1 MSGTNTTTDKNEQ
14 ANNLKM
20 SLNLLAESTVFENL
34 DLFMVDSFN
43 TWKANQTPY
52 GDKELL
58 DKVSKEIKASKLNFF
73 DDIKGMANTLMQ
85 VLYTMGNIK
94 DSKELEL
101 YVSQV
106 YNSLSGNIVQIGQ
119 KITQESRLNFK
130 DYFHELQVLQTTLK
144 DVKSIADE
152 MSKTNRGL
160 GSELSH
166 TKTQSNNYKINLERK
181 TKRCDKLKKTIEEY
195 KNNTLKLVCTVEM
208 ELERLKMV
216 AFEDLPE
223 HLNNIKLELNRQ
235 SDVGQELYQDVEGSP
250 TRRGGDSTGV
260 SRPQSRLASPT
271 RGGDM
276 DGVWFDIEKSQ
287 ERYEALLDS
296 YQKIINDKDNY
307 MKNLEGDL
315 SRSQLQKLSAEDDF
329 QRAIKGKET
338 QIQDLDI
345 KVNEVL
351 FENTRLKADLA
362 LKPIPEVIVSEKLIY
377 VEKDGATRREGEL
390 ENSLQDGE
398 IKLRVAQ
405 ETENNL
411 KIKNEE

>member
-1 MSGTNTTTDKNEQ
+1 
-14 ANNLKM
+14 
-20 SLNLLAESTVFENL
+20 
-34 DLFMVDSFN
+34 
-43 TWKANQTPY
+43 
-52 GDKELL
+52 
-58 DKVSKEIKASKLNFF
+58 
-73 DDIKGMANTLMQ
+73 
-85 VLYTMGNIK
+85 
-94 DSKELEL
+94 
-101 YVSQV
+101 
-106 YNSLSGNIVQIGQ
+106 
-119 KITQESRLNFK
+119 
-130 DYFHELQVLQTTLK
+130 
-144 DVKSIADE
+144 
-152 MSKTNRGL
+152 
-160 GSELSH
+160 
-166 TKTQSNNYKINLERK
+166 
-181 TKRCDKLKKTIEEY
+181 
-195 KNNTLKLVCTVEM
+195 
-208 ELERLKMV
+208 
-216 AFEDLPE
+216 
-223 HLNNIKLELNRQ
+223 
-235 SDVGQELYQDVEGSP
+235 
-250 TRRGGDSTGV
+250 
-260 SRPQSRLASPT
+260 
-271 RGGDM
+271 M

-329 QRAIKGKET
+329 QRALKGKET

>member
-1 MSGTNTTTDKNEQ
+1 MSGTNTTTDKNEI

-20 SLNLLAESTVFENL
+20 SLNLLAENTVFENL

-43 TWKANQTPY
+43 TWKADQTPN

-73 DDIKGMANTLMQ
+73 DDIKGMANNLMQ

-94 DSKELEL
+94 VSKDLEL

-106 YNSLSGNIVQIGQ
+106 YNCLSGNIVQIGQ

-160 GSELSH
+160 NSELSH

-208 ELERLKMV
+208 ELDRLKMV
-216 AFEDLPE
+216 KFEELPE

-235 SDVGQELYQDVEGSP
+235 SSLGEDLYQDGAESP
-250 TRRGGDSTGV
+250 SRRGCDSKGV

-329 QRAIKGKET
+329 
-338 QIQDLDI
+338 
-345 KVNEVL
+345 
-351 FENTRLKADLA
+351 
-362 LKPIPEVIVSEKLIY
+362 
-377 VEKDGATRREGEL
+377 
-390 ENSLQDGE
+390 
-398 IKLRVAQ
+398 
-405 ETENNL
+405 
-411 KIKNEE
+411 